1 MGNNHHEDERY
12 KKYYDRPPH
21 GEVPQDQRVKE
32 AKEGGAEPTVEQSG
46 ALRPPDSSTS

>member
-1 MGNNHHEDERY
+1 MNATRSTTTVL
-12 KKYYDRPPH
+12 PH